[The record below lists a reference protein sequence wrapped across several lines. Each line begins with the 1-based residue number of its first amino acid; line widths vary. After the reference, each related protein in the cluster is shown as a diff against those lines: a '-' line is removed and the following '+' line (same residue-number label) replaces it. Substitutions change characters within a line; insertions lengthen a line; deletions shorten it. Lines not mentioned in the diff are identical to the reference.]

1 MKNRKN
7 IFSIFLAI
15 LLVVGIMPMTVSAM
29 QVFVYISIEDSTI
42 TLNVEAADSI
52 ENVKQKIQDKEGIS
66 PDTINLFFNGTLL
79 NDGRT
84 LGDYNIKNEDTIQVK
99 LKHSHCVCGGTTNI
113 GDHTTHDDIEFIP
126 WDKTDSMPTSTGNYV
141 LMNDVTISSGWKP
154 AEGETVL
161 CLNGYDLVYDGE
173 NTGSTIQFEQ
183 NITLT
188 LCDCNGIGKITHAES
203 SYGRGVNVGGL
214 NSLFIM
220 YGGNICGNN
229 ARGDAGGG
237 VQVALNM
244 IMYGGT
250 ISDNVSNFQGGGV
263 DIGFVGTL
271 TMYGGTIESN
281 STSGSGGGVHVSGDD
296 MEQGTFI
303 MLGGSVTGNAAQKG
317 GGVMLSAG
325 DDYYANITVGGSAV
339 IKNNT
344 TDAEPNNLYLHYSEG
359 RQEQQLVTIQAM
371 TDGAEIGITMDS
383 GKEGVFSTGGKDYTS
398 RFFSDNGAYAIV
410 ADNPVPY
417 ATTSQQLRLR
427 PISNPHIMRM
437 NIRQRSY
444 IPIIGQERDLPNLYT
459 TKTVWIQKT

>member
-1 MKNRKN
+1 MKNKKN

-42 TLNVEAADSI
+42 TLNVEPADSI

-84 LGDYNIKNEDTIQVK
+84 LADYNIQNEDTIQVK

-183 NITLT
+183 NRTLT
-188 LCDCNGIGKITHAES
+188 LCDCKGTGKITHAEG
-203 SYGRGVNVGGL
+203 SYGRGVNVGAL

-229 ARGDAGGG
+229 AQGNAGGG